1 VRDELPHAST
11 ERVGKNRRKA
21 ALWRPD
27 FFLFLSLSH
36 RPRTTQVFKI
46 GKPIVDD
53 YKNYL
58 NSFTNVMDSNIHEK
72 VQEAFETGAYL
83 PAPFSLL
90 HPHVIFRTKVIE
102 RIFSPRVD
110 DF

>member
-1 VRDELPHAST
+1 
-11 ERVGKNRRKA
+11 
-21 ALWRPD
+21 
-27 FFLFLSLSH
+27 
-36 RPRTTQVFKI
+36 
-46 GKPIVDD
+46 
-53 YKNYL
+53 
-58 NSFTNVMDSNIHEK
+58 MDSNIHEK

-90 HPHVIFRTKVIE
+90 HPHVIFRIKVIA

>member
-1 VRDELPHAST
+1 MRDELPHAST
-11 ERVGKNRRKA
+11 EQVGKNCRKA
-21 ALWRPD
+21 ALRRPD

-58 NSFTNVMDSNIHEK
+58 NSFPNVMDSRIHQK
-72 VQEAFETGAYL
+72 VQEAFEKGGLFAS
-83 PAPFSLL
+83 AFFS
-90 HPHVIFRTKVIE
+90 IASSFN
-102 RIFSPRVD
+102 FSY
-110 DF
+110 

>member
-1 VRDELPHAST
+1 VRDELPHTST
-11 ERVGKNRRKA
+11 EQVGKNCRKA
-21 ALWRPD
+21 ALRRPD

-46 GKPIVDD
+46 CKAIVDD

-58 NSFTNVMDSNIHEK
+58 NSFTNVMDSRIHEK

-90 HPHVIFRTKVIE
+90 HPHSIFRIKAV
-102 RIFSPRVD
+102 
-110 DF
+110 

>member
-1 VRDELPHAST
+1 MVSR
-11 ERVGKNRRKA
+11 
-21 ALWRPD
+21 
-27 FFLFLSLSH
+27 
-36 RPRTTQVFKI
+36 
-46 GKPIVDD
+46 
-53 YKNYL
+53 
-58 NSFTNVMDSNIHEK
+58 IHDK

-90 HPHVIFRTKVIE
+90 HPHVIFRIKVID